1 MRARLEGILAQ
12 YGQEVLL
19 TPREGGEEAPVRAF
33 LQPILKRREDLPA
46 AATPL
51 GAVSQQRW
59 LYIGS
64 GGRPLAPG
72 DRAVWGGL
80 RLTVQEAR
88 IVPWKDEPLYC
99 WALLRP
105 GKEAAE

>member
-1 MRARLEGILAQ
+1 MRARLERILAR
-12 YGQEVLL
+12 YGQEILL
-19 TPREGGEEAPVRAF
+19 TARDGEALVRAF
-33 LQPILKRREDLPA
+33 LQPVLKQREGWPA

-51 GAVSQQRW
+51 GAVSRQRW

-64 GGRPLAPG
+64 GGTPLSPG
-72 DRAVWGGL
+72 DRAVCGSL
-80 RLTVQEAR
+80 HLIVQEAR
-88 IVPWKDEPLYC
+88 LVPWKDEPLYC